1 MKTTARSVRTKPSH
15 FKTKPLSILVLLFL
29 FNSCSTWIFAQN
41 NIGGA
46 QVNVRVTDP
55 KGAIL
60 PNAEV
65 TLYTRDGRIRINGL
79 TDSAGTYLFEQLA
92 PGEYLIEAEA
102 TGFARAATHVL
113 RIERNANSSIDIA
126 VPLAGVS
133 EQVVVTA
140 QATAQPV
147 DEVSKAVSV
156 VSSREIDER
165 DESAITDA
173 LRTVPG
179 LRIQQLGGPGR
190 LVSIKARGLRNQDT
204 AVLIDGIRFRD
215 ATTGDAT
222 SFLSDFLVTNLDRIE
237 VLRGSGSSLYGTNA
251 IGGVVNIVTDEGGG
265 PTHGNVLL
273 EGGGLGLFRG
283 RAQVAGGT
291 NRFIY
296 SAGATHLNVSR
307 GIDLDDAARNTSGQ
321 GRVLFRLSP
330 AAILSGRIY
339 AGTSFVQVNN
349 SPDVIG
355 TLPPTG
361 IIDARPLSRAELRRF
376 EMGVPASELDV
387 NGATFIPDAN
397 DGDASAANRFFNGA
411 ITFGHRPLETFG
423 YTISYQGLA
432 TRRLNS
438 NGPAGVG
445 FQPFGGSTR
454 TQDDGHI
461 DTLNARTDFRIGKHN
476 FINAGYEF
484 ENVTF
489 LSRSFSFNAAD
500 NFSTDVVE
508 HSNTFFVQD
517 QLRFLEDRLQL
528 SAAFRAQF
536 FSLSNPTFT
545 PSVGAPYAGIAFG
558 SPGSAYT
565 GDGSIAYLFRTTNT
579 KLRAHIGNGYR
590 APSLFER
597 FGTSFFGGF
606 FSPLGDPRLR
616 PERSIAFDAGI
627 DQSLRNNRLR
637 LSATYFYTRLQEVI
651 GFDFSGQI
659 NPQTDP
665 FGRFFG
671 FLNTG
676 GGLARGVELSA
687 TASPTRMLDVFAS
700 YTYTNS
706 DQRTPQVSGSSVMSS
721 LAIPDH
727 QFAAVVTQRIGRR
740 AFVNFDLTA
749 TNDYLA
755 PIFDSNTFA
764 SRVYR
769 FRGLVKADLGVS
781 YEIPLTERRRLRL
794 FGYADNLFDRDN
806 FESGFRTPG
815 RTGRAGGSFSF

>member
-1 MKTTARSVRTKPSH
+1 MKTTAQSHRTKLLDL
-15 FKTKPLSILVLLFL
+15 KNNYTVSILVLLFL
-29 FNSCSTWIFAQN
+29 FNPFSNGVFAQN
-41 NIGGA
+41 SGTGA
-46 QVNVRVTDP
+46 QVTVRVTDP
-55 KGAIL
+55 QRANL

-65 TLYTRDGRIRINGL
+65 SLHTRDGRIRINGL
-79 TDSAGTYLFEQLA
+79 TDSTGTHRFEQLA

-113 RIERNANSSIDIA
+113 RIERNASTSLEISL
-126 VPLAGVS
+126 PLAGVS

-140 QATAQPV
+140 QGTAQPV

-156 VSSREIDER
+156 VDAREMDER

-179 LRIQQLGGPGR
+179 LRVQQLGGPGR
-190 LVSIKARGLRNQDT
+190 LVSIKTRGLRNQDT
-204 AVLIDGIRFRD
+204 AVLIDGLRFRD

-222 SFLSDFLVTNLDRIE
+222 SFLSDFLVTYLDRVE

-251 IGGVVNIVTDEGGG
+251 IGGVINIVTDEGGG

-291 NRFIY
+291 SRFLY
-296 SAGATHLNVSR
+296 SGGATHLNVAR
-307 GIDLDDAARNTSGQ
+307 GIDRDDAARNTSGQ
-321 GRVLFRLSP
+321 GRVVLRMSP
-330 AAILSGRIY
+330 TATLSGRVY
-339 AGTSFVQVNN
+339 AGTSFVQINN
-349 SPDVIG
+349 SPDVVG

-376 EMGVPASELDV
+376 ESGVPKTQLQVDT
-387 NGATFIPDAN
+387 ATFIPDAN
-397 DGDASAANRFFNGA
+397 DPDASAASRFFNGA
-411 ITFGHRPLETFG
+411 IIFGHRPVEAFG

-438 NGPAGVG
+438 NG
-445 FQPFGGSTR
+445 STR
-454 TQDDGHI
+454 THDDGQIH
-461 DTLNARTDFRIGKHN
+461 TLNARTDFRLGKHN

-484 ENVTF
+484 ETVAF
-489 LSRSFSFNAAD
+489 LNRSLSSNTAD
-500 NFSTDVVE
+500 NSSTDVVE
-508 HSNTFFVQD
+508 RSKTLFVQD

-536 FSLSNPTFT
+536 FSPSNPAFT
-545 PSVGAPYAGIAFG
+545 PTAGAPYAGIAFG

-565 GDGSIAYLFRTTNT
+565 GDGSIAYLFRTTHT

-597 FGTSFFGGF
+597 FGTFFFGGF
-606 FSPLGDPRLR
+606 FSPAGDPRLR
-616 PERSIAFDAGI
+616 PERSIAFDGGI
-627 DQSLRNNRLR
+627 DQSFQDNRLR

-651 GFDFSGQI
+651 GFDLSGKI

-671 FLNTG
+671 YLNTG

-687 TASPTRMLDVFAS
+687 TASPTRMLDVFTS

-706 DQRTPQVSGSSVMSS
+706 DQRTPQIGGSGIISS
-721 LAIPDH
+721 LVIPDH
-727 QFAAVVTQRIGRR
+727 QFAAVVTQRIGHRV
-740 AFVNFDLTA
+740 FVNFDLTA
-749 TNDYLA
+749 TSDYLA
-755 PIFDSNTFA
+755 PIFNANTFA
-764 SRVYR
+764 SRAYR
-769 FRGLVKADLGVS
+769 FHGLVKADVGAS
-781 YEIPLTERRRLRL
+781 YKLPLTESRSLRF
-794 FGYADNLFDRDN
+794 FGYVDNLFNRDN

-815 RTGRAGGSFSF
+815 RTGRGGASFSF

>member
-1 MKTTARSVRTKPSH
+1 MKTTASNRTLLN
-15 FKTKPLSILVLLFL
+15 FKNSPVSILVLLFL
-29 FNSCSTWIFAQN
+29 FNPFSNGVFAQSSAT
-41 NIGGA
+41 GA
-46 QVNVRVTDP
+46 QVTVRVTDP
-55 KGAIL
+55 RSAFV

-65 TLYTRDGRIRINGL
+65 TLYTRDGHIRINGL
-79 TDSAGTYLFEQLA
+79 TDTTGAYRFEELA

-102 TGFARAATHVL
+102 RGFARAATHVL
-113 RIERNANSSIDIA
+113 RIEQNASTSLDISL
-126 VPLAGVS
+126 PLAGVS
-133 EQVVVTA
+133 EQVVITA
-140 QATAQPV
+140 QGTAQPV

-156 VSSREIDER
+156 VDAREIDER
-165 DESAITDA
+165 DESTVTDA

-179 LRIQQLGGPGR
+179 LRVQQLGGPGR

-222 SFLSDFLVTNLDRIE
+222 SFLSDFIVTNLDRVE

-265 PTHGNVLL
+265 PTHGNLLL

-291 NRFIY
+291 NRFVY
-296 SAGATHLNVSR
+296 SAGATHLNVAR
-307 GIDLDDAARNTSGQ
+307 GIDGDDAARNTGGQ
-321 GRVLFRLSP
+321 GRVLLRLSP
-330 AAILSGRIY
+330 TITLSGRIY
-339 AGTSFVQVNN
+339 AGTSFVQLNN

-376 EMGVPASELDV
+376 ESGVPKAQLNVD
-387 NGATFIPDAN
+387 GATFIPDAN
-397 DGDASAANRFFNGA
+397 DPDASAANRFFSGA
-411 ITFGHRPLETFG
+411 ITFDHRPLEAFG
-423 YTISYQGLA
+423 YSISYQGLA
-432 TRRLNS
+432 THRLNS
-438 NGPAGVG
+438 NG
-445 FQPFGGSTR
+445 STR
-454 TQDDGHI
+454 THDHGVIH
-461 DTLNARTDFRIGKHN
+461 TLNARTDFRIGKNN

-484 ENVTF
+484 ENVSF
-489 LSRSFSFNAAD
+489 LNRSLSSNTAD
-500 NFSTDVVE
+500 NSSTDVVE
-508 HSNTFFVQD
+508 SSNTFFVQD

-536 FSLSNPTFT
+536 FSLSSPTFT
-545 PSVGAPYAGIAFG
+545 PTTGAPYAGIAFG

-565 GDGSIAYLFRTTNT
+565 GDGSIAYLFRTTHT

-597 FGTSFFGGF
+597 FGTSFFSGF

-627 DQSLRNNRLR
+627 DQSLRDNRLR

-651 GFDFSGQI
+651 GFDFSGKI

-665 FGRFFG
+665 FGRFVG

-676 GGLARGVELSA
+676 GGLARGLELSA
-687 TASPTRMLDVFAS
+687 NASPTRLLDVFAS

-706 DQRTPQVSGSSVMSS
+706 DQHTPQIGGSGIISS
-721 LAIPDH
+721 LVIPNH
-727 QFAAVVTQRIGRR
+727 QFAVVVTQRIGGR
-740 AFVNFDLTA
+740 AFVNFDLA
-749 TNDYLA
+749 TTSDYLA
-755 PIFDSNTFA
+755 PIFDANTFA
-764 SRVYR
+764 SRAYR
-769 FRGLVKADLGVS
+769 FRGLAKADLGAS
-781 YEIPLTERRRLRL
+781 YRLPLNESRSVRF
-794 FGYADNLFDRDN
+794 FGYVDNLFDRDN

-815 RTGRAGGSFSF
+815 RTGRAGASFTF

>member
-1 MKTTARSVRTKPSH
+1 MKTTAQSNRLTRLYFENWS
-15 FKTKPLSILVLLFL
+15 LSILVLLFL
-29 FNSCSTWIFAQN
+29 FNPFANGVCAQHGA
-41 NIGGA
+41 GGA
-46 QVNVRVTDP
+46 QINVRVTDP
-55 KGAIL
+55 QGAIV

-79 TDSAGTYLFEQLA
+79 TDRTGTSRFEQLA
-92 PGEYLIEAEA
+92 PGEYLVEAEA
-102 TGFARAATHVL
+102 TGFARAATRVL
-113 RIERNANSSIDIA
+113 RVERDANTSLDISLA
-126 VPLAGVS
+126 LAGVS

-140 QATAQPV
+140 QATAQPI

-156 VSSREIDER
+156 VDSREIDER
-165 DESAITDA
+165 DESAVTDA

-179 LRIQQLGGPGR
+179 LRVQQLGGPGR

-222 SFLSDFLVTNLDRIE
+222 SFLSDFLVTNLDRVE

-265 PTHGNVLL
+265 PTHGNILL

-291 NRFIY
+291 SRFSY
-296 SAGATHLNVSR
+296 SAGATHLNVAR
-307 GIDLDDAARNTSGQ
+307 GIDDDDAARNISGH
-321 GRVLFRLSP
+321 GRVVLRLSP
-330 AAILSGRIY
+330 TTTLSGRIY
-339 AGTSFVQVNN
+339 SGTSFVQLNS

-355 TLPPTG
+355 TLPATG
-361 IIDARPLSRAELRRF
+361 IVDARPLSRAELRRY
-376 EMGVPASELDV
+376 EMGIPTAQLELD
-387 NGATFIPDAN
+387 GATFIPDAN
-397 DGDASAANRFFNGA
+397 DGDASAASRFFDGA
-411 ITFGHRPLETFG
+411 IIFGHRPLEAFG
-423 YTISYQGLA
+423 YSISYQGLA

-454 TQDDGHI
+454 TEDEGHI
-461 DTLNARTDFRIGKHN
+461 HTLNARSDFRLGKYN

-489 LSRSFSFNAAD
+489 LNRSFSFNVAD
-500 NFSTDVVE
+500 NSSTNVTE
-508 HSNTFFVQD
+508 HSHTLFVQD
-517 QLRFLEDRLQL
+517 QVHFLEDRLQL
-528 SAAFRAQF
+528 SAAFRAQL
-536 FSLSNPTFT
+536 FSLNKPRFT
-545 PSVGAPYAGIAFG
+545 PSIGAPYAGVAFG
-558 SPGSAYT
+558 APGNAYT
-565 GDGSIAYLFRTTNT
+565 GDGSIAYLFRASDT

-627 DQSLRNNRLR
+627 DQSLENNRLR

-651 GFDFSGQI
+651 GFDFSGKI

-671 FLNTG
+671 YLNTG
-676 GGLARGVELSA
+676 GGLARGLELSA
-687 TASPTRMLDVFAS
+687 TASPTRMLDVAVS

-706 DQRTPQVSGSSVMSS
+706 DQQTPQISGSGVISS
-721 LAIPDH
+721 LVIPDH
-727 QFAAVVTQRIGRR
+727 QIAAVVTQRIGRR

-749 TNDYLA
+749 TSDYLA
-755 PIFDSNTFA
+755 PVFP
-764 SRVYR
+764 RVYR
-769 FRGLVKADLGVS
+769 FKSLIKADLGAS
-781 YEIPLTERRRLRL
+781 YEFPLTERRRLRL
-794 FGYADNLFDRDN
+794 FAYVDNLFDRDN

-815 RTGRAGGSFSF
+815 RTGRGGASFTF

>member
-1 MKTTARSVRTKPSH
+1 MKTTAESKRTNLFH
-15 FKTKPLSILVLLFL
+15 FKHKPLSILVLLFL
-29 FNSCSTWIFAQN
+29 AISFSDEVFAQSRAV
-41 NIGGA
+41 GA
-46 QVNVRVTDP
+46 QINVHVTDP
-55 KGAIL
+55 QGAIL
-60 PNAEV
+60 PNAEI
-65 TLYTRDGRIRINGL
+65 TLYTRDNRIRINCL
-79 TDSAGTYLFEQLA
+79 TDNTGTCHFEQLA
-92 PGEYLIEAEA
+92 PGDYLIEAEA
-102 TGFARAATHVL
+102 PGFSRSVTHVL
-113 RIERNANSSIDIA
+113 RIDRNANTSLDISL
-126 VPLAGVS
+126 PLAGIS

-156 VSSREIDER
+156 VDSREIDER
-165 DESAITDA
+165 DESAVTEA

-222 SFLSDFLVTNLDRIE
+222 SFLSDFLITNLDRVE

-265 PTHGNVLL
+265 PTHGNILL

-291 NRFIY
+291 SRFIY

-307 GIDLDDAARNTSGQ
+307 GIDRDDAARNTSGQ
-321 GRVLFRLSP
+321 GRVVLRLTP
-330 AAILSGRIY
+330 TATLSGRVY
-339 AGTSFVQVNN
+339 AGTSFVQLNS

-355 TLPPTG
+355 ILPATG
-361 IIDARPLSRAELRRF
+361 IVDARPLSRSELRRY
-376 EMGVPASELDV
+376 ETGVPIAQLNV

-397 DGDASAANRFFNGA
+397 DLDASAATRFFDGA
-411 ITFGHRPLETFG
+411 ITFGHRPLEAFG
-423 YTISYQGLA
+423 YSISYQGLA

-445 FQPFGGSTR
+445 FQPFGGSTQTR
-454 TQDDGHI
+454 DDGRI
-461 DTLNARTDFRIGKHN
+461 YTLNARTDFRIGKYN
-476 FINAGYEF
+476 LINVGYEF
-484 ENVTF
+484 ENATF
-489 LSRSFSFNAAD
+489 LNRSFSFNAAD
-500 NFSTDVVE
+500 NSSTNVVE
-508 HSNTFFVQD
+508 RSNTFFVQD

-536 FSLSNPTFT
+536 FSLNNPKFT
-545 PSVGAPYAGIAFG
+545 PSAGAPYAGIVFE

-565 GDGSIAYLFRTTNT
+565 GDGSIAYLFRETHT

-597 FGTSFFGGF
+597 FGTSFFGGV

-627 DQSLRNNRLR
+627 DQSLADNRLR
-637 LSATYFYTRLQEVI
+637 LSATYFYTRLREVI
-651 GFDFSGQI
+651 GFDFSGKI

-671 FLNTG
+671 FLNTA
-676 GGLARGVELSA
+676 GGLARGLELSA
-687 TASPTRMLDVFAS
+687 TTSPSRTLDVSLS

-706 DQRTPQVSGSSVMSS
+706 DQRTPQVSGSGVISS
-721 LAIPDH
+721 LVIPDH
-727 QFAAVVTQRIGRR
+727 QFSGVVTQRIGRR

-749 TNDYLA
+749 TSDYLA
-755 PIFDSNTFA
+755 PVFP
-764 SRVYR
+764 RVYR
-769 FRGLVKADLGVS
+769 FKSLIKADLGAS
-781 YEIPLTERRRLRL
+781 YEFPLTDRRRLRV
-794 FGYADNLFDRDN
+794 FGYVDNLFDRDN

-815 RTGRAGGSFSF
+815 RTGRGGASLSF

>member
-1 MKTTARSVRTKPSH
+1 MKTTAQSQETNLLKNNP
-15 FKTKPLSILVLLFL
+15 FGILVLLLMVTSFS
-29 FNSCSTWIFAQN
+29 NHVFAQN
-41 NIGGA
+41 SGVGA
-46 QVNVRVTDP
+46 QINVRVTDP
-55 KGAIL
+55 QGAIL
-60 PNAEV
+60 PNAKV
-65 TLYTRDGRIRINGL
+65 TLYTRDSRIRMNNL
-79 TDSAGTYLFEQLA
+79 TDRTGTCRFEQLA
-92 PGEYLIEAEA
+92 PDEYLIEAEA
-102 TGFARAATHVL
+102 TGFARAPTHILHV
-113 RIERNANSSIDIA
+113 EQGANTSLDISL
-126 VPLAGVS
+126 PLAGVS
-133 EQVVVTA
+133 EQVVITA

-147 DEVSKAVSV
+147 DEVSKAISV
-156 VSSREIDER
+156 VDSREIEKR
-165 DESAITDA
+165 DEYAVTDA

-222 SFLSDFLVTNLDRIE
+222 SFLSDFLVTNLDRVE

-265 PTHGNVLL
+265 PTHGNLLL

-283 RAQVAGGT
+283 HAQIAGGT
-291 NRFIY
+291 RRFVY
-296 SAGATHLNVSR
+296 SVGATHLNVAR
-307 GIDLDDAARNTSGQ
+307 GIDRDDAARNTSGQ
-321 GRVLFRLSP
+321 GRVLLRLSP
-330 AAILSGRIY
+330 TMTLSGRIY
-339 AGTSFVQVNN
+339 AGTSFVQLNN

-355 TLPPTG
+355 TLPATG
-361 IIDARPLSRAELRRF
+361 IVDARPLSRAQLRRF
-376 EMGVPASELDV
+376 EMGVPTTQLTLD
-387 NGATFIPDAN
+387 GATFIPDAN
-397 DGDASAANRFFNGA
+397 DPDASAASRFFNGA
-411 ITFGHRPLETFG
+411 IIFAHRPFEAFG
-423 YTISYQGLA
+423 YSISYQGLA

-461 DTLNARTDFRIGKHN
+461 HTLNARTDLRLGQYN

-484 ENVTF
+484 ESVTF
-489 LSRSFSFNAAD
+489 LNRSFSSNAAD
-500 NFSTDVVE
+500 NSSTNVVE
-508 HSNTFFVQD
+508 QSNTVFVQD
-517 QLRFLEDRLQL
+517 QLRLLEDRLQL

-536 FSLSNPTFT
+536 FSLNNPRFT
-545 PSVGAPYAGIAFG
+545 PDVGAPYAGIAFG
-558 SPGSAYT
+558 FPAHAYT
-565 GDGSIAYLFRTTNT
+565 GDGSIAYLFRASHT

-627 DQSLRNNRLR
+627 DQSLKDNRLR

-651 GFDFSGQI
+651 GFDFSGKI

-676 GGLARGVELSA
+676 GGLARGLEVSA
-687 TASPTRMLDVFAS
+687 TASPTRTLDVFVS

-706 DQRTPQVSGSSVMSS
+706 DQQTPQVSGSGVISS

-727 QFAAVVTQRIGRR
+727 QFGAVVTQRIGRR

-755 PIFDSNTFA
+755 PVFP
-764 SRVYR
+764 RVYR
-769 FRGLVKADLGVS
+769 FKGLIKGDLGAS
-781 YEIPLTERRRLRL
+781 YEFPLTERRRLRV
-794 FGYADNLFDRDN
+794 FGYVDNLFNRDN

-815 RTGRAGGSFSF
+815 RTGRGGASLSF

>member
-1 MKTTARSVRTKPSH
+1 MKTNQTSLLCFKNKPV
-15 FKTKPLSILVLLFL
+15 TILLLLFL
-29 FNSCSTWIFAQN
+29 FNAFASAALAQN
-41 NIGGA
+41 NAAGA
-46 QVNVRVTDP
+46 QINVRVTDP
-55 KGAIL
+55 QGATL
-60 PNAEV
+60 PNAKV
-65 TLYTRDGRIRINGL
+65 TLYTRDNRIRINSL
-79 TDSAGTYLFEQLA
+79 TDSTGTSRFERLA
-92 PGEYLIEAEA
+92 PGEYLIEAQA
-102 TGFARAATHVL
+102 TGFARAATRVL
-113 RIERNANSSIDIA
+113 RLERNGNASIDISL
-126 VPLAGVS
+126 PLAGVS

-156 VSSREIDER
+156 MDSGEIEQR
-165 DESAITDA
+165 DQSTVTDA

-222 SFLSDFLVTNLDRIE
+222 SFLSDFVVTNLDRIE

-251 IGGVVNIVTDEGGG
+251 IGGVVNIVTDEGGS
-265 PTHGNVLL
+265 PTHGNILA

-283 RAQVAGGT
+283 RAQIAGGT
-291 NRFIY
+291 SRFAY
-296 SAGATHLNVSR
+296 SAGATHLNVIR
-307 GIDLDDAARNTSGQ
+307 GIDRDDAARNTSGQ
-321 GRVLFRLSP
+321 GRVIFHLSP
-330 AAILSGRIY
+330 TMTLSGRVY
-339 AGTSFVQVNN
+339 TGTSFVQLNN

-355 TLPPTG
+355 PLPANG
-361 IIDARPLSRAELRRF
+361 IVDARPLSRFELRRY
-376 EMGVPASELDV
+376 EMGVPPAQLILGD
-387 NGATFIPDAN
+387 ATFIPDAN
-397 DGDASAANRFFNGA
+397 DPDASAASRFFDGA
-411 ITFGHRPLETFG
+411 VVFGHRPTEAFG

-432 TRRLNS
+432 TRRVNS
-438 NGPAGVG
+438 NGPAGIG
-445 FQPFGGSTR
+445 FQPIGGSTR

-461 DTLNARTDFRIGKHN
+461 QTLNARTDFRLGQYN
-476 FINAGYEF
+476 LINAGYEF
-484 ENVTF
+484 ERATF
-489 LSRSFSFNAAD
+489 LDRSTSSNAAD
-500 NFSTDVVE
+500 NSSTNVIE
-508 HSNTFFVQD
+508 RSNTVFVQD

-536 FSLSNPTFT
+536 FSLSTPRFT
-545 PSVGAPYAGIAFG
+545 PTAGAPYAGIAFG

-565 GDGSIAYLFRTTNT
+565 GDGSIAYLFRTTQT
-579 KLRAHIGNGYR
+579 KVRAHIGNGYR

-616 PERSIAFDAGI
+616 PERSLAFDAGI
-627 DQSLRNNRLR
+627 DQSLRDNRLR

-651 GFDFSGQI
+651 GFDFSGKI

-676 GGLARGVELSA
+676 GGLARGLELSA
-687 TASPTRMLDVFAS
+687 TASPSRMLDVFVS

-706 DQRTPQVSGSSVMSS
+706 DQQTPQVSGSGVISS
-721 LAIPDH
+721 LVIPDH
-727 QFAAVVTQRIGRR
+727 QFAAIATRRIGRR
-740 AFVNFDLTA
+740 AFINLDLTA
-749 TNDYLA
+749 TSDYLA
-755 PIFDSNTFA
+755 PVFP
-764 SRVYR
+764 RVYR
-769 FRGLVKADLGVS
+769 FKSLIKADLGAS
-781 YEIPLTERRRLRL
+781 YEFPLAEHRRLRL
-794 FGYADNLFDRDN
+794 FGFVDNLFDRDN